1 MRKIVTFAFACLL
14 ATSALAEGEV
24 YRWKDASGNWHYSDQ
39 PTPGAELI
47 RGTRAPTPSRPAVA
61 PATTQ
66 TVASSE
72 APVVSP
78 EVAKQVRDE
87 ANAIK
92 SEQCKK
98 AESVYQNSLN
108 ARRIYRV
115 DEKGNRTYLSDA
127 EIDAT
132 RLEARSNRD
141 LACGS

>member
-14 ATSALAEGEV
+14 ASSALAEGEV

-39 PTPGAELI
+39 PQPGAELI
-47 RGTRAPTPSRPAVA
+47 RGTRSPTPVRPTAS
-61 PATTQ
+61 PASQ
-66 TVASSE
+66 TVASNE
-72 APVVSP
+72 APIVSP
-78 EVAKQVRDE
+78 EVAKQVRAE
-87 ANAIK
+87 ADAIK

-98 AESVYQNSLN
+98 AEEVYQNSLN